1 MREGHYI
8 KRGEGLNRVR
18 EKMSTKRDSD
28 GEESEDNVRVFN
40 VFRRDERVYDR
51 RRIFYDLY

>member
-1 MREGHYI
+1 
-8 KRGEGLNRVR
+8 
-18 EKMSTKRDSD
+18 MSTKCDSD

>member
-1 MREGHYI
+1 MREGHHI
-8 KRGEGLNRVR
+8 KIGEGLNRER
-18 EKMSTKRDSD
+18 ERMSTKRDSD